1 MNRRN
6 LIAVTFAL
14 VVTAP
19 GAFAAADWIEKSNA
33 WTEPVLEYQ
42 SKYFPENASFF
53 GNDKYDEE
61 VIDLNPEVFE
71 RFQADG
77 QKVLASLKAAL
88 PDETDAKVRQ
98 DLEILIKTVSDQLE
112 SARLNRELMLPFIDV
127 GQNVFQ
133 GLQVL
138 LDARNSPER
147 QARAIERLRKYAGAS
162 KGHAPTVELAKQ
174 RTAERFGVE
183 GLTGPY
189 IEELTKS
196 MKNTE
201 LFIGGIA
208 DMFRD
213 AKLKDWQAAHRKLAR
228 QLRDYNK
235 WIKKELVPRARA
247 DNRLPERI
255 YADNVKNFGVSMDP
269 RVLMDR
275 ALFGFTEI
283 RDEMQVIA
291 AQIAAERNLP
301 SSDYRDVIRELKKQQ
316 VEGEAILPLYKN
328 VLASLEKMIDEHHIV
343 TLPARESVI
352 RLASEAESA
361 ASPAPYMNPP
371 RLIGNTGEYGEFVLP
386 LRNPTAADAEA
397 VMDDF
402 TNEGFAWT
410 LTAHESRPG
419 HELQFSAMVETGVS
433 LARAIFAFNSANVEG
448 WGLYAEAIMKEHLPP
463 EGQLFALQNRLLR
476 AARAFID
483 PMLNL
488 GLMKPEEA
496 HRFLVKEVCY
506 SEPFATQEVDRY
518 TYRAPGQATSYYYG
532 YMQIKALRLEAE
544 LALRDRFTQRAFH
557 DFILLQGLLPPEQ
570 LRKAVMEEF
579 VPSQRGT

>member
-1 MNRRN
+1 
-6 LIAVTFAL
+6 
-14 VVTAP
+14 
-19 GAFAAADWIEKSNA
+19 
-33 WTEPVLEYQ
+33 
-42 SKYFPENASFF
+42 
-53 GNDKYDEE
+53 
-61 VIDLNPEVFE
+61 
-71 RFQADG
+71 
-77 QKVLASLKAAL
+77 
-88 PDETDAKVRQ
+88 
-98 DLEILIKTVSDQLE
+98 
-112 SARLNRELMLPFIDV
+112 
-127 GQNVFQ
+127 
-133 GLQVL
+133 VL

-147 QARAIERLRKYAGAS
+147 QARAIERLKKYAGAS
-162 KGHAPTVELAKQ
+162 KGHEPIVELAKQ

-189 IEELTKS
+189 IEELNKS
-196 MKNTE
+196 VKNTE
-201 LFIGGIA
+201 LFIDGLA
-208 DMFRD
+208 DMFRE
-213 AKLKDWQAAHRKLAR
+213 AKLKNWQGAHRKLAR
-228 QLRDYNK
+228 QLRDYDK
-235 WIKKELVPRARA
+235 WVKKELVPRART

-255 YADNVKNFGVSMDP
+255 YADNLKQFGVDADP
-269 RVLMDR
+269 RALMQD

-291 AQIAAERNLP
+291 GQIAAEQGM
-301 SSDYRDVIRELKKQQ
+301 SSGNYRDVIRELKKKQ

-328 VLASLEKMIDEHHIV
+328 VLAALEKMIDDHHIV

-352 RLASEAESA
+352 RLSTEAEAA
-361 ASPAPYMNPP
+361 ASPAPHMNPP

-386 LRNPTAADAEA
+386 LRNPNADSDAI
-397 VMDDF
+397 MDDF

-448 WGLYAEAIMKEHLPP
+448 WGLYSEAIMKEYLPP

-496 HRFLVKEVCY
+496 HQFLVQEVCY

-532 YMQIKALRLEAE
+532 YMHMKALRLETE
-544 LALRDRFTQRAFH
+544 LALRERFNQRAFH
-557 DFILLQGLLPPEQ
+557 DFVLLQGLLPPEQ

-579 VPSQRGT
+579 IPSQRGT